1 MSLNKNYVN
10 ERRYIFAICT
20 EKMVVMRPVYNR
32 IERFK
37 NSHHS
42 RRGAQRDVANDVIGF
57 QSECQSLT
65 CLFLFKACTVI
76 LCHIFKIAVW
86 STCRKYVSIPI
97 LIVVG
102 YYICSSAIPCR
113 FFISARMINRP
124 SFWRASRYDVA
135 VNVRLSSSALIITQW
150 ITPDGKPLI

>member
-57 QSECQSLT
+57 QSECVYSFSKHAPSYYATYLRLPFDPLVENMSLYQS
-65 CLFLFKACTVI
+65 
-76 LCHIFKIAVW
+76 
-86 STCRKYVSIPI
+86 
-97 LIVVG
+97 
-102 YYICSSAIPCR
+102 
-113 FFISARMINRP
+113 
-124 SFWRASRYDVA
+124 
-135 VNVRLSSSALIITQW
+135 
-150 ITPDGKPLI
+150 